1 MPSNTEHSPF
11 SFTAPKYEP
20 LPTPTSIR
28 LLKIIGR
35 NSHSHLN
42 PLHRKG
48 KLIGPTPSICGN
60 PLIQCTLETYELADA
75 PPYACLS
82 YTWGSPEP
90 DRVTRG
96 IDLSRDDYGPAT
108 KWPVAVD
115 GQLFFVRKNLFDALQ
130 QFHPDKSVEDVNR
143 TDPDEYY
150 KTRLIKAAEDGRL
163 WEVRRLLEKGASV
176 GAKDCFDETALHYA
190 AENGHYDI
198 VKELVSAGADMGSF
212 DETGRTPLQCSL
224 QRERGE
230 YKKVRKFLWDEQFRN
245 RVLQLHHKEE
255 EEWQRLSDSDS
266 DDESSDD
273 DDSDSDGLSDS
284 GSEYGEGAGPGERI
298 LWVDAICINQDD
310 LEERAAQ
317 VKIMSRIYDKALEV
331 LVWLGEGLDNARLLQ
346 AAISRVNKED
356 GDLDELARKWRNSLT
371 NFIREG
377 FGDEDAELPEDC
389 ILAPAE
395 IEEMSQ
401 WLTRAWFT
409 RTWVVQELSLAQ
421 RVRMFAGSVEF
432 CWPDVLKFLSLMA
445 RVGYFDNS
453 TFWRLDNGIRKQD
466 GIGGDCSEAWKLA
479 EIRLRTRGNAS
490 EWALL
495 DSVFRHDDSAPNNPH
510 ILRAGRLSLPIIL
523 SLCWTF
529 QSKDPRDKIFALLT
543 ITRPLPEP
551 DRIQIDYSTP
561 VERLYTQVG
570 HLFLRGSGDDAMYL
584 SGRDGS
590 PDSLEPL
597 EGLSYVQDP
606 FVGPRCRMPGLPT
619 WAPDFSTPHVTTR
632 IWRRRF
638 CAATALAPSFG
649 PGPADPAVLRTQ
661 ALLWDEVVAVE
672 DLSRR
677 DQEFTID
684 VPPWLEMVMQLQEEG
699 EKEGRGYPTGEC
711 GMQVLCRTLMA
722 DHLWVEG
729 DVEEQ
734 ERVRSLFREFLA
746 WELANEVEVE
756 GMGDVCHP
764 HDDVW
769 NLVTAAR
776 DCADVGSVGKVKT
789 KQKNEEV
796 GEEVVKV
803 EEKHEE
809 DMMQKEEKQ
818 KGQEAHHAGFMP
830 TVEEIMDA
838 GKQLPQVMESNG
850 WCTYHGPDCA
860 IFDDGTTFRSA
871 FLRVNRKRALFR
883 TKNGYL
889 GLGPMYVKPG
899 DVVALVAGSRV
910 PVILRRGKKKGKRKG
925 QEGSGRARKKSN
937 ADEGR
942 LKFVGEAYVHGIM
955 YGEVLRDDR
964 KGAEGAGNLVEVR
977 DKFEVIELV

>member
-245 RVLQLHHKEE
+245 R
-255 EEWQRLSDSDS
+255 
-266 DDESSDD
+266 
-273 DDSDSDGLSDS
+273 
-284 GSEYGEGAGPGERI
+284 YGEGAGPGERI

-551 DRIQIDYSTP
+551 DRIQINYSTP

-722 DHLWVEG
+722 DHLWLEG

-756 GMGDVCHP
+756 GMGD
-764 HDDVW
+764 
-769 NLVTAAR
+769 
-776 DCADVGSVGKVKT
+776 
-789 KQKNEEV
+789 
-796 GEEVVKV
+796 
-803 EEKHEE
+803 
-809 DMMQKEEKQ
+809 KQ
-818 KGQEAHHAGFMP
+818 KGQEAQHAGFMP